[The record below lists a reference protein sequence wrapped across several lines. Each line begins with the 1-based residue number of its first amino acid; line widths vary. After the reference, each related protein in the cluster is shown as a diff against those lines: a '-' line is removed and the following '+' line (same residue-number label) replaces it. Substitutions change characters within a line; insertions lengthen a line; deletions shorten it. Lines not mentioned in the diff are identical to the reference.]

1 MSAYD
6 ANVAMSKLLKR
17 MLLVCLLAGGGLL
30 MSSAPAHARGSV
42 PRGVELELPHLA
54 FHNYGLG
61 GAIGG
66 RVSFALNRGGIIRNF
81 PDRLALSIGLDAYY
95 TKYGPKYGGAIG
107 VPIVLH
113 WGMYFTQ
120 VFSIYFELGVN
131 AWFHEGSFAEP
142 PEFAVFFPSWIMGA
156 FGMKFH
162 ITDRLAINLRL
173 GAPYSSLG
181 LSFML

>member
-1 MSAYD
+1 MLGSSD
-6 ANVAMSKLLKR
+6 AAE
-17 MLLVCLLAGGGLL
+17 AWGYT
-30 MSSAPAHARGSV
+30 

-54 FHNYGLG
+54 FHKYGLG

-66 RVSFALNRGGIIRNF
+66 RLSFALNDRGIIRNV
-81 PDRLALSIGLDAYY
+81 PDRLALSIGVDAYY
-95 TKYGPKYGGAIG
+95 TKYGPRYGGAIG

-113 WGMYFTQ
+113 WGLYLTRI
-120 VFSIYFELGVN
+120 FSIYVEAGVN
-131 AWFHEGSFAEP
+131 VWFHEAFGEEP
-142 PEFAVFFPSWIMGA
+142 PTFVAFFPSWLMGA

-162 ITDRLAINLRL
+162 FTDRFALNLRL